1 MAFRFDKLT
10 VKSQE
15 AVQQAQQ
22 EAENRGHQQ
31 LVPLHLLKALLTED
45 QGIVRPLLQKIGTN
59 VSQLEKIVDSELS
72 RMPKVSGG
80 SQVGASQ
87 AIMQVCA

>member
-10 VKSQE
+10 VKSQQ

-31 LVPLHLLKALLTED
+31 LLPLHLLKSL
-45 QGIVRPLLQKIGTN
+45 V
-59 VSQLEKIVDSELS
+59 
-72 RMPKVSGG
+72 
-80 SQVGASQ
+80 ASLI
-87 AIMQVCA
+87 AFDIY